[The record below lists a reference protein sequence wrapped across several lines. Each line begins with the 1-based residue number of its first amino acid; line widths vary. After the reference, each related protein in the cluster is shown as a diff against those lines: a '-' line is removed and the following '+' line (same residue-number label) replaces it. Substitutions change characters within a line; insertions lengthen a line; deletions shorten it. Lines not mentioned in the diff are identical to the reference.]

1 MVSQGIFQPNI
12 LIINSS
18 LHLKHSLPNIR
29 SHETKS
35 VRKSQMLIT
44 SVYINSGL

>member
-12 LIINSS
+12 LIINNS

-29 SHETKS
+29 SHETE
-35 VRKSQMLIT
+35 VRKSQILIT
-44 SVYINSGL
+44 SVYK